1 MTQLSPA
8 NRTLC
13 ERQADFCAI
22 FTNPARIRIL
32 LELGQQERSVSDLAG
47 KLDLPLPNLSQ
58 HLRLMRDRG
67 CLRCRKEGKQVFY
80 SVTSPDFL
88 QAMFL
93 VRRGI
98 ESYEARR
105 SYLAG

>member
-1 MTQLSPA
+1 MTQLTSA

-32 LELGQQERSVSDLAG
+32 LELGERERSVSDLAE
-47 KLDLPLPNLSQ
+47 KLQLPLPNLSQ

-67 CLRCRKEGKQVFY
+67 CLRCHKQGKQVLY
-80 SVTSPDFL
+80 SITSPDFL
-88 QAMFL
+88 QAMYL

-98 ESYEARR
+98 ESYESRR
-105 SYLAG
+105 SYTAG